1 MPGAA
6 LPTVNTVGADT
17 TLVNLRVAPV
27 NVSLNE
33 FLRVG
38 VIVELLKIKRNVQA
52 ENALNGVVVLVEEVG
67 QPGYDTWVVTI
78 AVHNADM
85 AGILAKDTPILL
97 SQGTGHGLPT
107 DFKHTVAV
115 FIANG
120 EHRSIL
126 PGSVVALNDLVP
138 ALLKVGRI
146 TRRKRG

>member
-27 NVSLNE
+27 NVSVNE

-38 VIVELLKIKRNVQA
+38 VIVELLEVKRNIQA

-67 QPGYDTWVVTI
+67 QRGYDSRVVAIT
-78 AVHNADM
+78 VHNADM
-85 AGILAKDTPILL
+85 AGILAKDTTILL
-97 SQGTGHGLPT
+97 SQGTRDRLPT

-115 FIANG
+115 LIANG
-120 EHRSIL
+120 EH
-126 PGSVVALNDLVP
+126 
-138 ALLKVGRI
+138 
-146 TRRKRG
+146 